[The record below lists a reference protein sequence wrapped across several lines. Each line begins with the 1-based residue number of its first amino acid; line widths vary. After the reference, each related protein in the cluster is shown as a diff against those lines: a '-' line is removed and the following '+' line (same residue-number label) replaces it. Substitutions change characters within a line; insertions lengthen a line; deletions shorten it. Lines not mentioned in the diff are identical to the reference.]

1 MNKIN
6 FNEIE
11 RLLYRISINTTYLTI
26 FIWACKI
33 ILFRTPAGDDGGGG
47 L

>member
-1 MNKIN
+1 MNRIH
-6 FNEIE
+6 FNKFE
-11 RLLYRISINTTYLTI
+11 RLIYQTFLNTTYLYI

-33 ILFRTPAGDDGGGG
+33 IFIRVPAGDDGGGG